1 MSIESTQPIS
11 GSSTSSTQ
19 AVDANASAGTP
30 SAAAQVNASTHIS
43 SVGDLKDKAPKVY
56 DAMMMSI
63 AQRIT
68 NEMNDHQQR
77 IKRINDE
84 ARRNNGG

>member
-1 MSIESTQPIS
+1 MSTGSTEPIS
-11 GSSTSSTQ
+11 SSSVSNTQ
-19 AVDANASAGTP
+19 AVDTPATGAPAAASAP
-30 SAAAQVNASTHIS
+30 NASTPVAS
-43 SVGDLKDKAPKVY
+43 MSDLKDKAPKVY

-63 AQRIT
+63 GQRIT

>member
-1 MSIESTQPIS
+1 MSTGSTEPIS
-11 GSSTSSTQ
+11 SSSASNTQ
-19 AVDANASAGTP
+19 SVDAHATSAPAAASAP
-30 SAAAQVNASTHIS
+30 NASTPVAS
-43 SVGDLKDKAPKVY
+43 MSDLKDKAPKVY

-63 AQRIT
+63 GQRIT